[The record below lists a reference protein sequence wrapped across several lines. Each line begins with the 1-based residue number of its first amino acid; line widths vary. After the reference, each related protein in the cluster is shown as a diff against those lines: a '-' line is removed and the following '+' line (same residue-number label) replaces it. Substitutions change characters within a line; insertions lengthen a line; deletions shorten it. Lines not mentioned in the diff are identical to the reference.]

1 MIKGYHQ
8 NLTLQETYKTY
19 FKSMR
24 ASFKTLQEDW
34 QAELEKEGLS
44 KSAQR
49 QTPRQK
55 ALKEIDAQLQP
66 FFKKAEH
73 ALDRQSE
80 WCESNKAPNYLQ
92 NVVKNKV
99 PHSLL

>member
-55 ALKEIDAQLQP
+55 AFKELDAQLRP
-66 FFKKAEH
+66 LIRRAEH

-80 WCESNKAPNYLQ
+80 WCKLNRAPNYLQ
-92 NVVKNKV
+92 NVVKNRI